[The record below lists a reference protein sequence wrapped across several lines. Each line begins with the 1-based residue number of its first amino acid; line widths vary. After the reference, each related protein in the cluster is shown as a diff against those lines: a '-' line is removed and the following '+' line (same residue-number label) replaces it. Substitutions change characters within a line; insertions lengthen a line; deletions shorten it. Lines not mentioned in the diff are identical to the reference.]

1 MNNYKKYNYEV
12 IVIDDNST
20 DSTGY
25 KLKDIKKN
33 NVKYFKNSSNLG
45 FGKSI
50 LKAAHFGKLQGS
62 VPLKFLQVCQF
73 CNLDIVSSTLTF
85 TPLCE

>member
-20 DSTGY
+20 DNTEH
-25 KLKDIKKN
+25 KLKKILKKIMLN
-33 NVKYFKNSSNLG
+33 TFSNLG

-50 LKAAHFGKLQGS
+50 LKAAHFGKG
-62 VPLKFLQVCQF
+62 KFF
-73 CNLDIVSSTLTF
+73 KIVHS
-85 TPLCE
+85 